1 MANWLLNIQFILL
14 QWCKKSQCTY
24 VYFNQV
30 FQRRMNGKVDFYR
43 SWKEYKYGF
52 GNVSEE
58 HWIGMH
64 N

>member
-1 MANWLLNIQFILL
+1 M
-14 QWCKKSQCTY
+14 
-24 VYFNQV
+24 YFNQV

-64 N
+64 NLTFFIDKMF